1 MKKRLLSLLLAVLMA
16 VLLLPAEALAIT
28 GGEVQRMYM
37 NAAPATVKKEG
48 VDDGSQIYSLK
59 MNNGKLVMFIATSGP
74 HMGKSV
80 TNSDRGYTATG
91 DSFRLGVYEQAR
103 FTLQT
108 RR

>member
-37 NAAPATVKKEG
+37 NTAPATVKKEG

-80 TNSDRGYTATG
+80 TNSDPGLYCHGGLLPSGR
-91 DSFRLGVYEQAR
+91 V
-103 FTLQT
+103 
-108 RR
+108 